1 MQHHANLLVG
11 PIDWALQ
18 RLPKAYSK
26 ESQDVRFLEYDAMTI
41 AHARDLISEASL
53 KPIEKEKRVF
63 VIVTQ
68 TILHA
73 AQNALLKL
81 FEEPNEH
88 TSFYLIL
95 PREDI
100 LLPTLKSRLNVL
112 EVCSVSSDTADF
124 DEFLKE
130 KYSERLKLI
139 ETKLKDEDKVWVS
152 NIVSGLEIHSSKSKD
167 AKLIESTLMV
177 SRYINIKGSSKKMLL
192 EHIALSL

>member
-18 RLPKAYSK
+18 RLPKEYSK

>member
-18 RLPKAYSK
+18 RLPKEYSK

-63 VIVTQ
+63 VIITQ